1 MNKIAII
8 GLGYVGLPLAIEFS
22 KIYPTIGYDIDVDR
36 IKELEAFIDSTEEVS
51 QDELVKV
58 LQDESLRLTSNVE
71 VIKDCNI
78 FIITVPTPIDKYKK
92 PLLSPLIN
100 ASIDVG
106 KVMNKN
112 SIVIYES
119 TVYPGATEEE
129 CVPILEKFSGLKY
142 NKDFFVGYSPERIV
156 PGEKEKTLTKIMKI
170 TSGSTPDIATIVDN
184 LYKEI
189 ITAGTYK
196 AESIKVAEAAKVIE
210 NTQRDLNIAFMNEI
224 AQIFD
229 ILNLDTQSV
238 LKAAG
243 TKWNFLK
250 FKPGLVG
257 GHCIGVDPYY
267 LTQKSL
273 DSGYYPQIILSG
285 RKLNDSMPQ
294 FITSSV
300 IKTMISNDIL
310 IKKSNILILGFTFK
324 ENCPDFRNTRI
335 FELYNEFN
343 KYGLNVTVFDP
354 YVDIKKVKIAY
365 GLDVINNSKNIKN
378 KFDAIILAVG
388 HDEFKKLD
396 FEKLRNK
403 KSIIYDVKG
412 FLPRNIINKRL

>member
-1 MNKIAII
+1 M
-8 GLGYVGLPLAIEFS
+8 
-22 KIYPTIGYDIDVDR
+22 
-36 IKELEAFIDSTEEVS
+36 
-51 QDELVKV
+51 
-58 LQDESLRLTSNVE
+58 
-71 VIKDCNI
+71 
-78 FIITVPTPIDKYKK
+78 
-92 PLLSPLIN
+92 
-100 ASIDVG
+100 
-106 KVMNKN
+106 
-112 SIVIYES
+112 S

-142 NKDFFVGYSPERIV
+142 NKDFFIGYSPERIV

-170 TSGSTPDIATIVDN
+170 TSGSTPEIATIVDN

-196 AESIKVAEAAKVIE
+196 AESIKIAEAAKVIE

-229 ILNLDTQSV
+229 ILNLDTHSV
-238 LKAAG
+238 LEAAG

-273 DSGYYPQIILSG
+273 DSGILPQIILSG

-300 IKTMISNDIL
+300 VKTMISNDIL
-310 IKKSNILILGFTFK
+310 IKNSNILILGFTFK

-335 FELYNEFN
+335 FELYNELN
-343 KYGLNVTVFDP
+343 NYGFNVTVFDP
-354 YVDIKKVKIAY
+354 HVDIKKVKIAY

-378 KFDAIILAVG
+378 KFDAIVLAVG

-396 FEKLRNK
+396 LEKLRNK

-412 FLPRNIINKRL
+412 FLPKNIINKRL